1 LDKEEEEYTVNLSIR
16 QKQELEEEWNEV
28 DILVIDEFSLLG
40 AELIAEIDQ
49 LLRFIKGDPCPF
61 GGVILIL
68 SGDFY
73 QLPPVQQ
80 TPLYMPVMPYS

>member
-1 LDKEEEEYTVNLSIR
+1 
-16 QKQELEEEWNEV
+16 
-28 DILVIDEFSLLG
+28 LLG
-40 AELIAEIDQ
+40 AELIAEINQ
-49 LLRFIKGDPCPF
+49 LLRFIKEDSCPF

-80 TPLYMPVMPYS
+80 TPLYMPVMPYSRTKKSTEQQYMARLG